1 MFSDE
6 KMLLDL
12 RLNTLNSYVDKFIIA
27 EAKYLHNGKP
37 KKLNFNIND
46 FSDFKNKIEYIIVKD
61 QPTNIF
67 VEEKDETFSQ
77 KEDKKILNSINRD
90 NYQRE
95 QLGNNLKNLDDNDII
110 IISDLDEIPNL
121 ENINFHNLGNKIL
134 IFKQKMFY
142 YKLNL
147 HYQNFV
153 WFGSKAISKKKF
165 ISPQWLRNIKT
176 RKYPFWRVDT
186 YFSNKKYNNIQFIE
200 DGGWHFTCI
209 KKPEDI
215 HKKLLSFAHHQDY
228 ENAKISLEDLKQKI
242 NQRKV
247 LYDHAQDKKNQNK
260 WTSEEELKK
269 IDIKELP
276 KYVEKNFESYKEWLE

>member
-1 MFSDE
+1 MKIYDCFMFSDE

-121 ENINFHNLGNKIL
+121 ENINFYNLGNKIL

-142 YKLNL
+142 YKLNPL
-147 HYQNFV
+147 SKFS
-153 WFGSKAISKKKF
+153 WFGSKAISKK
-165 ISPQWLRNIKT
+165 IYITSMA
-176 RKYPFWRVDT
+176 
-186 YFSNKKYNNIQFIE
+186 KKY
-200 DGGWHFTCI
+200 
-209 KKPEDI
+209 
-215 HKKLLSFAHHQDY
+215 
-228 ENAKISLEDLKQKI
+228 
-242 NQRKV
+242 
-247 LYDHAQDKKNQNK
+247 
-260 WTSEEELKK
+260 
-269 IDIKELP
+269 
-276 KYVEKNFESYKEWLE
+276 